1 MTLKKQLMEDLKS
14 SMKNKDTIRKNTIIL
29 IRAAIKQKEVDEKTE
44 LSDEDIIA
52 IISKQLK
59 ERRSSLE
66 DFENANREDLVQH
79 THKEIDILLGYL
91 PKQLTDEEITK
102 IVSDAIEDTDAKSM
116 KDIGPLMK
124 VIMPKVQG
132 RAHGKIINDKIKEL
146 LNK

>member
-116 KDIGPLMK
+116 KDIGSLMK